1 MSGYDLK
8 NIKEF
13 GTQFEVMEQNPSYL
27 VLTGSVN
34 GKRKKHWVQVLLNYN
49 GVGELKLPGSF
60 ITAVPEITEF
70 TVNDVAEIL
79 DISRSTYYRL
89 KEDATMDKETAD
101 KISSLLRLFYYGLE
115 VFEGIKED
123 FQDWLHTNIP
133 SLANKK
139 PIHLLKSESGRFAVF
154 SALSRI
160 EHNVYG

>member
-1 MSGYDLK
+1 MSYHLT
-8 NIKEF
+8 NIKDF
-13 GTQFEVMEQNPSYL
+13 GAQFEVMEQNPSYL
-27 VLTGSVN
+27 VLTAAVQ

-70 TVNDVAEIL
+70 TVNQVVEIL

-89 KEDATMDKETAD
+89 KEDPTMDKETAD

-115 VFEGIKED
+115 VFEGVKED
-123 FQDWLHTNIP
+123 FQDWLNTSIP
-133 SLANKK
+133 SLAHKK
-139 PIHLLKSESGRFAVF
+139 PIDLLKSESGRFAVI